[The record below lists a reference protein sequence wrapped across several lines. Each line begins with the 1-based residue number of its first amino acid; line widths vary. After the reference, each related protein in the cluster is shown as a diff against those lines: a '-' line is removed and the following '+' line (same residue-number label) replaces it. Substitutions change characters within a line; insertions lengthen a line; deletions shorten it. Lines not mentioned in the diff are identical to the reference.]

1 MVPPGG
7 IRVKTMTYLAF
18 VAAVAFAILVLFLK
32 LDALPASGEG
42 AGTAPLRP
50 TLIVD
55 PGHGGEDGGA
65 VAPDGTAEAEL
76 NLRIS
81 KKLELI
87 AAFFGVDVVMTRSGS
102 DIAYPEGAK
111 TVKSRKTADQR
122 SRVELINSRPGAV
135 LISVHQNKYTSSA
148 PRGAQVFYA
157 KTDGSRELA
166 EKAQELLSALP
177 EGGSDRT
184 AMPVSGDVYIMKNVS
199 CTAVLA
205 ECGFL
210 SNPGELA
217 LLKSDTHQTRLASAL
232 AAAYLSTCL
241 RTEAG

>member
-1 MVPPGG
+1 M
-7 IRVKTMTYLAF
+7 KTLTYLAF

-42 AGTAPLRP
+42 AGNAPSRP

-65 VAPDGTAEAEL
+65 VAPDGTAEADI
-76 NLRIS
+76 NLSIS
-81 KKLELI
+81 ERLELI
-87 AAFFGVDVVMTRSGS
+87 ASFFGVRVVMTRSGN
-102 DIAYPEGAK
+102 DISYPADAK
-111 TVKSRKTADQR
+111 TVKARKTADQR
-122 SRVELINSRPGAV
+122 ARVELINSNPGAV
-135 LISVHQNKYTSSA
+135 LISVHQNKYTTPS

-157 KTDGSRELA
+157 RTDGSRELA
-166 EKAQELLSALP
+166 EKTQELLSALP

-217 LLKSDTHQTRLASAL
+217 LLKSDNHQTRLASAL
-232 AAAYLSTCL
+232 AAAYLSTCI

>member
-1 MVPPGG
+1 M
-7 IRVKTMTYLAF
+7 KTVTYLAF
-18 VAAVAFAILVLFLK
+18 IAAVAFAVLVLILK
-32 LDALPASGEG
+32 FDAVPASGEKSG
-42 AGTAPLRP
+42 ITPSRP

-76 NLRIS
+76 NLGIS
-81 KKLELI
+81 ERLELI
-87 AAFFGVDVVMTRSGS
+87 AAFFGVDVVKTRNGN
-102 DIAYPEGAK
+102 DIAYPDGAK
-111 TVKSRKTADQR
+111 TVKERKTADQR
-122 SRVELINSRPGAV
+122 ARVELINSYPGAV

-148 PRGAQVFYA
+148 PRGAQVFFA
-157 KTDGSRELA
+157 GTEGSRELA
-166 EKAQELLSALP
+166 ETAQRLLSALP
-177 EGGSDRT
+177 EGGSDRI

-217 LLKSDTHQTRLASAL
+217 LLKTDTHQIRLASAL

>member
-1 MVPPGG
+1 M
-7 IRVKTMTYLAF
+7 KTLTYLAF

-42 AGTAPLRP
+42 AGNAPSRP

-65 VAPDGTAEAEL
+65 VAPDGTAEADL
-76 NLRIS
+76 NLSIS
-81 KKLELI
+81 ERLELI
-87 AAFFGVDVVMTRSGS
+87 ASFFGVRVVMTRSGN
-102 DIAYPEGAK
+102 DIAYPADAK
-111 TVKSRKTADQR
+111 TVKARKTADQR
-122 SRVELINSRPGAV
+122 ARVELINSNPGAV
-135 LISVHQNKYTSSA
+135 LISVHQNKYTTPS

-157 KTDGSRELA
+157 RTDGSRELA
-166 EKAQELLSALP
+166 EKTHELLSALP

-184 AMPVSGDVYIMKNVS
+184 AMPVSDDVYIMKNVS

-205 ECGFL
+205 ECGFI

-217 LLKSDTHQTRLASAL
+217 LLKSGTHQTRLASAL